1 MVDKYNSTADT
12 PYLARDAKTVG
23 AGGPDVIEVQ
33 DVGEEIQL
41 GDQLDEV
48 NVEIIEDGSAIVG
61 EQEEMVAESFTSN
74 LAEILDD
81 DLQGEISS
89 DLLEQFENDK
99 STRSD
104 WELAYRNGLD
114 LLGFKYTERTRP
126 FRGASSVTHPM
137 LAQAVTQFQAMAYV
151 ELLPSDGP
159 VRTQVVGATSTEMQ
173 QAAERVKEYMNYEI
187 VHVME
192 DYNPEM
198 DQLLFHLP
206 LAGSAFKKVYYDT
219 TMGRATAKFVQ
230 ADDVV
235 INYGASDIDSCGRL
249 TQIVSMS
256 FNDVRKQQVSGFYK
270 DIEISPTSTPSNHD
284 NGLQEKMDELEGVS
298 TGNYAMNDMVELLE
312 MHVDLD
318 IEGYEDINPKTGE
331 PSGIKLPYIVTID
344 KGSSKI
350 LSIYRNYNEGDP
362 LKRKNHYFVHYKF
375 MPGLGFY
382 GFGLIHMIGGLS
394 RTATTALR
402 QLLDAGTLSNLP
414 AGFKARGIR
423 IRDDAQPLQP
433 GEFRDIDA
441 PNGNIREGLMPL
453 PYKGPDQ
460 VLYQLLGFCVNAGQQ
475 FAAVADMQL
484 SEIGASQTPV
494 GTTMALMERGTKVM
508 SAIHKRLHYAQKKEF
523 RLLAKIFK
531 NVLPPV
537 YPFNVSGGPREIK
550 LLDFQDNI
558 DILPVSDP
566 NIFSMSQRVTLAQ
579 SELQLAQSNP
589 QMHNLYEAYRR
600 MYLALGVKDIEQIL
614 PIPPQPQPMNPAQEH
629 SIVLLGK
636 PLKVFPDQNHEL
648 HIKAHR
654 LFISSPVARQN
665 PMVITMLISHIN
677 DHVSYLAQ
685 RTVDEAM
692 LAEAQKLKEEFGEQI
707 PPEMI
712 QQLEAQRAVAI
723 DNEIVKITEQ
733 MVAEEAEAMADV
745 NMDPL
750 VMLKQQELALKAQS
764 LEQNAAESGEQM
776 ALRENQFDQKV
787 KMDELKL
794 NAQYDIAN
802 LRAGVAQ
809 DRNDLNQQ
817 KIILDAQKNNNEN
830 VG

>member
-1 MVDKYNSTADT
+1 MVDKFDSSADT
-12 PYLARDAKTVG
+12 PYLTKDAKAVG
-23 AGGPDVIEVQ
+23 AGGPDVIEVV

-41 GDQLDEV
+41 GDQLEEA

-414 AGFKARGIR
+414 AGFKARG
-423 IRDDAQPLQP
+423 
-433 GEFRDIDA
+433 
-441 PNGNIREGLMPL
+441 
-453 PYKGPDQ
+453 
-460 VLYQLLGFCVNAGQQ
+460 
-475 FAAVADMQL
+475 
-484 SEIGASQTPV
+484 
-494 GTTMALMERGTKVM
+494 
-508 SAIHKRLHYAQKKEF
+508 
-523 RLLAKIFK
+523 
-531 NVLPPV
+531 
-537 YPFNVSGGPREIK
+537 
-550 LLDFQDNI
+550 
-558 DILPVSDP
+558 
-566 NIFSMSQRVTLAQ
+566 
-579 SELQLAQSNP
+579 
-589 QMHNLYEAYRR
+589 
-600 MYLALGVKDIEQIL
+600 
-614 PIPPQPQPMNPAQEH
+614 
-629 SIVLLGK
+629 
-636 PLKVFPDQNHEL
+636 
-648 HIKAHR
+648 
-654 LFISSPVARQN
+654 
-665 PMVITMLISHIN
+665 
-677 DHVSYLAQ
+677 
-685 RTVDEAM
+685 
-692 LAEAQKLKEEFGEQI
+692 
-707 PPEMI
+707 
-712 QQLEAQRAVAI
+712 
-723 DNEIVKITEQ
+723 
-733 MVAEEAEAMADV
+733 
-745 NMDPL
+745 
-750 VMLKQQELALKAQS
+750 
-764 LEQNAAESGEQM
+764 
-776 ALRENQFDQKV
+776 
-787 KMDELKL
+787 
-794 NAQYDIAN
+794 
-802 LRAGVAQ
+802 
-809 DRNDLNQQ
+809 
-817 KIILDAQKNNNEN
+817 
-830 VG
+830 

>member
-1 MVDKYNSTADT
+1 MADDNIDKALPNVEQTI
-12 PYLARDAKTVG
+12 TVPG
-23 AGGPDVIEVQ
+23 EEAVTETEVTEDRIPSPDDIEVTQ
-33 DVGEEIQL
+33 TDDGGAEINFEPGAVNQAGTESHFDNLADLLPDEVL
-41 GDQLDEV
+41 GD
-48 NVEIIEDGSAIVG
+48 
-61 EQEEMVAESFTSN
+61 
-74 LAEILDD
+74 LASTLY
-81 DLQGEISS
+81 
-89 DLLEQFENDK
+89 ENYMQYK
-99 STRSD
+99 QSRKD
-104 WELAYRNGLD
+104 WEDSYIKGLD
-114 LLGFKYTERTRP
+114 LLGFKYENPTQP
-126 FRGASSVTHPM
+126 FQGASGATHPV
-137 LAQAVTQFQAMAYV
+137 LAEAVTQFQAQAYK
-151 ELLPSDGP
+151 ELLPATGP
-159 VRTQVVGATSTEMQ
+159 VHTQIMGKPDRAKEEQSV
-173 QAAERVKEYMNYEI
+173 RVKDFMNYQLMDKMKEY
-187 VHVME
+187 E
-192 DYNPEM
+192 PEF
-198 DQLLFHLP
+198 DQMLFYLP
-206 LAGSAFKKVYYDT
+206 LSGSTFKKVYYDELL
-219 TMGRATAKFVQ
+219 GRAVSKFVP
-230 ADDVV
+230 ADDLIVP
-235 INYGASDIDSCGRL
+235 YTASSLEDAEAVCHTL
-249 TQIVSMS
+249 KMS
-256 FNDVRKQQVSGFYK
+256 ENDLRKQQVSGFYRDV
-270 DIEISPTSTPSNHD
+270 DIKPGYD
-284 NGLQEKMDELEGVS
+284 QETEVEKKERELEGV
-298 TGNYAMNDMVELLE
+298 TKTRQEDMFSIVEC
-312 MHVDLD
+312 HTDLD
-318 IEGYEDINPKTGE
+318 LEGFEDIGQDGE
-331 PSGIKLPYIVTID
+331 PTGIKLPYIVTLEM
-344 KGSSKI
+344 GSREI
-350 LSIYRNYNEGDP
+350 LSIRRNYKAEDP
-362 LKRKNHYFVHYKF
+362 TRTKIQYFVHFKF
-375 MPGLGFY
+375 LPGLGFY

-550 LLDFQDNI
+550 LMDFQDNI

-692 LAEAQKLKEEFGEQI
+692 LAEAQKLKEQYGEQI

-733 MVAEEAEAMADV
+733 MVVEEAEAMADV

-809 DRNDLNQQ
+809 DRNAINEQ